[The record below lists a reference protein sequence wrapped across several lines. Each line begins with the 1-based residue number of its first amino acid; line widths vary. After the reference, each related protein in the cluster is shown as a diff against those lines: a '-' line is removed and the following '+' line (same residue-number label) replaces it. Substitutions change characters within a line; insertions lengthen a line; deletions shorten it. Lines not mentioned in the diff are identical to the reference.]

1 MNCAII
7 PARGGSKRIP
17 KKNIIDFCGKPMIAW
32 SIEAAKKSECFDR
45 IIISTDDDEIAE
57 ISIKFGGE
65 ILFKRPDELSDDF
78 TSTSDVI
85 AHAIKWFIKEVYEP
99 QLVCCI
105 YATAPLIDYKYI
117 QNGYEIIANSNL
129 DFVFSATDFSF
140 PVQRSFFLD
149 ENHQLKMLYPE
160 HYKTR
165 SQDLKK
171 FYHDAGQFYWGKT
184 LAWVD
189 QKEIFSRNSKPIL
202 IPNSKV
208 QDIDTLEDLEVAKI
222 KFSRKD

>member
-1 MNCAII
+1 MSCAII

-32 SIEAAKKSECFDR
+32 SIEAAKQSECFDR

-57 ISIKFGGE
+57 ITIKFGGE

-85 AHAIKWFIKEVYEP
+85 AHAIKWLIKEVYEP

-105 YATAPLIDYKYI
+105 YATAPLIDHKYI
-117 QNGYEIIANSNL
+117 QNGYEIISNSNL

-184 LAWVD
+184 SAWVD
-189 QKEIFSRNSKPIL
+189 QREIFSRNSKPIL